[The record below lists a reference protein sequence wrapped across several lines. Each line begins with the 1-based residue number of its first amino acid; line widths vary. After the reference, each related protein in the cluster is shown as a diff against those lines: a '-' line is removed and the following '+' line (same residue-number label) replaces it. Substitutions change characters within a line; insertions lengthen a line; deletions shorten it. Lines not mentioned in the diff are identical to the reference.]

1 MALNYIDYA
10 DDENDEVPNNY
21 DYALHLNSYLPTYNI
36 SETDTDEQTPMLSR
50 HSKTNGTPSE
60 MNQSIA
66 ALPEMD
72 NKIRRLTPSAPSS
85 ASGGGVVGGGGGGA
99 SVPAPPSS
107 NGNTS
112 DNDNLCELVDS
123 EDENCDNTRF
133 KSSVGPRVTRV

>member
-1 MALNYIDYA
+1 MQLLALNDIDYA

-85 ASGGGVVGGGGGGA
+85 ASA
-99 SVPAPPSS
+99 YVPAPPSS